1 MPLSVSIIC
10 KNNQASIGRTLASV
24 SGLADEI
31 VAVDSGST
39 DGTIAMLEA
48 ANARIVH
55 SPWLGYVRTKQL
67 ALDECRG
74 DWILSLD
81 SDESLLPD
89 LAESVRAV
97 MRINDP
103 AVAGYRVN
111 RRVFYRDRPLRFAW
125 QPEWRLRLVRKGR
138 AKWGGLDPHDGLEMI
153 DGGCIENL
161 NGDLR
166 HDSFPSFSEWL
177 PKATGH
183 ARLSAQTNF
192 AAGRRSGYASLLFSP
207 PAAFLKQLV
216 LKQAWRDG
224 WPGWLAAGSVAA
236 YVLMK
241 HMVLI
246 ELEKTRD
253 DGAMQEGTAEAA
265 RKRDD
270 LTGGKA

>member
-10 KNNQASIGRTLASV
+10 RNNQDSIGRTLASV
-24 SGLADEI
+24 RGLADEI

-48 ANARIVH
+48 AGARVVR

-74 DWILSLD
+74 EWVLSLD

-89 LAESVRAV
+89 LAQSVRAAV
-97 MRINDP
+97 QNDDP
-103 AVAGYRVN
+103 AVAGYRIN
-111 RRVFYRDRPLRFAW
+111 RRVFYRDKPLRFAW

-138 AKWGGLDPHDGLEMI
+138 ARWGGLDPHDGLEMI
-153 DGGCIENL
+153 DGGRIENL
-161 NGDLR
+161 KGDLR

-192 AAGRRSGYASLLFSP
+192 NAGRRSGYASLLFSP

-236 YVLMK
+236 SALMK

-246 ELEKTRD
+246 ELERMGGETATR
-253 DGAMQEGTAEAA
+253 EPRERAA
-265 RKRDD
+265 N
-270 LTGGKA
+270 